1 MKIDSFLRSAKKIIP
16 KNLFKLAQP
25 PYHFLLSFAG
35 AVRYGFPSRQI
46 KVVAVTGTKGKSST
60 VEIVSAILE
69 EAGYKTSLAGTVR
82 FKIGKNSRANLY
94 KMTIPGRFFLQ
105 KFLRDSVTEG
115 CQYAVIEMTSEGAKQ
130 FRHRF
135 IGFDGLLFTNLSP
148 EHIESHGSY
157 EKYVN
162 AKLSIAKAVAKSRKP
177 RKILVA
183 NADDKES
190 EKFLAI
196 PGLEKFTYSLSEAE
210 PFVLGTEG
218 SEFNY
223 LGETIRVGLPG
234 IFNISNILAAVTFA
248 KTQEIHL
255 EVIKKALEKF
265 KGVLGRVESISLDK
279 TDPLRAKQDFRVIV
293 DYAHTPD
300 SLTKIYQVFK
310 EGRRICVLGNTGG
323 GRDIWKRPEM
333 GKIADTYCD
342 HIILTNE
349 DPYDEDPEKIV
360 KDMAVGVSKKPLEII
375 MDRREAINRA
385 ISLAGKGDSVI
396 ITGKGTDPFIMG
408 PDGSKTIWSDSEVAQ
423 EELTRVLGSRQ

>member
-1 MKIDSFLRSAKKIIP
+1 MKLDSFLRSAKKIIP
-16 KNLFKLAQP
+16 KNLFRLAQP
-25 PYHFLLSFAG
+25 PYHFLLSLAG
-35 AVRYGFPSRQI
+35 AIRYGFPSRQI

-82 FKIGKNSRANLY
+82 FKIGENSRANLY

-135 IGFDGLLFTNLSP
+135 IDFDALLFTNLSP

-157 EKYVN
+157 EKYVRV
-162 AKLSIAKAVAKSRKP
+162 KLSIANAVAKSKKP

-190 EKFLAI
+190 AKFLAI
-196 PGLEKFTYSLSEAE
+196 PSLEKFTYSLSEAE
-210 PFVLGTEG
+210 PFTLNTNG
-218 SEFNY
+218 SEITY
-223 LGETIRVGLPG
+223 KGTRIKTLLPG
-234 IFNISNILAAVTFA
+234 TFNISNMLAAITYA
-248 KTQEIHL
+248 ETQKIPL
-255 EVIKKALEKF
+255 EKIKSALEKF
-265 KGVLGRVESISLDK
+265 GGTPGRVQKITLDK
-279 TDPLRAKQDFRVIV
+279 TNPFNSLQNFEVIV
-293 DYAHTPD
+293 DYAHTAD
-300 SLTKIYQVFK
+300 SLEKIYKVF
-310 EGRRICVLGNTGG
+310 EHSRRICVLGNTGG
-323 GRDIWKRPEM
+323 GRDKWKRPEM

-349 DPYDEDPEKIV
+349 DPYDEDPKKIV
-360 KDMAVGVSKKPLEII
+360 EEMAVGIKNKPLEII
-375 MDRREAINRA
+375 MDRREAINKA
-385 ISLAGKGDSVI
+385 ISLANKDSSVI

-408 PDGSKTIWSDSEVAQ
+408 PNGSKIIWSDAKVAT
-423 EELTRVLGSRQ
+423 EELMKVLGNR